1 MFVRFHWPLA
11 FLTSILFAMLLIA
24 GCAHSARAKSIN
36 DAENR
41 VWAGRIGLQIRSE
54 PPQAFFAGFELRGK
68 PEQGQLTL
76 TSPVGSVLG
85 ILRWSAVDAQ
95 LESGG
100 DTKRFSSVD
109 ALLLQTTGAA
119 VPVTALFDWLEGRNT
134 SLNGWTADLSRQSS
148 GHITARR
155 SDPAPEADLRIV
167 LDQ

>member
-1 MFVRFHWPLA
+1 M
-11 FLTSILFAMLLIA
+11 
-24 GCAHSARAKSIN
+24 RAKSIN

-41 VWAGRIGLQIRSE
+41 VWAGRIGLQIQSE
-54 PPQAFFAGFELRGK
+54 PAQAFFAGFELRGR
-68 PEQGQLTL
+68 PEQGELTL

-100 DTKRFSSVD
+100 DTKRFPSVD

-119 VPVTALFDWLEGRNT
+119 VPVIALFDWLEGRNT
-134 SLNGWTADLSRQSS
+134 SMNGWSADLSRHDS
-148 GHITARR
+148 GRITARR
-155 SDPAPEADLRIV
+155 SDPAPTADLRIV